1 MNFTSSA
8 TNQFVTLK
16 EAARRLAI
24 SEKTL
29 LRHVRLGRLEY
40 VDLGTER
47 REIRRFSIDQLE
59 QFILTRRRKEISPCP
74 SIGQMGARTS
84 TMTSKSMVVAFT
96 DLQNPRTAGK
106 RPR

>member
-8 TNQFVTLK
+8 IDQFVTIK

-40 VDLGTER
+40 VDLGTES

-59 QFILTRRRKEISPCP
+59 QFILTRRRKEILPCP
-74 SIGQMGARTS
+74 SISQMGVRTS
-84 TMTSKSMVVAFT
+84 ITTSRSVVAAFT

-106 RPR
+106 RPG